1 MATPGDIRV
10 ESVDKMESMLRDNA
24 ALVDDLLRCSPLRER
39 LQQIEEERDV
49 ALAVGAAVSKRL
61 DGEVA
66 RRQEHERRVSCLA
79 ELLRLPESATWTE
92 ILEAVRDLRV
102 DRRERDKADSGPETR
117 LRLLEAVLA
126 FVHRGVLP

>member
-1 MATPGDIRV
+1 MTNDIRV
-10 ESVDKMESMLRDNA
+10 LDAEQLEVILRENP
-24 ALVDDLLRCSPLRER
+24 ALVDDLLRCSPIGARLRQLEA
-39 LQQIEEERDV
+39 ERDA

-66 RRQEHERRVSCLA
+66 RRQEHERRVACLA
-79 ELLRLPESATWTE
+79 ELLGLGEQATWTE

-126 FVHRGVLP
+126 FVRRGVLP